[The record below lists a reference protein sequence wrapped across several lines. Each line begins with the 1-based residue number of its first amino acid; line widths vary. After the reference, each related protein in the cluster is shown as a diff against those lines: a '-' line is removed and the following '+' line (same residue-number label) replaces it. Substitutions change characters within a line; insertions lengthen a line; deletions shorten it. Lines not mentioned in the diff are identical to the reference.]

1 VRRRRG
7 AVPGGRRS
15 RSRLGL
21 KEGWHRRGAPGVEG
35 FQGWRETSGGWWCGR
50 TMRAPP

>member
-35 FQGWRETSGGWWCGR
+35 FQDGGRPVVGGGVAGR
-50 TMRAPP
+50 